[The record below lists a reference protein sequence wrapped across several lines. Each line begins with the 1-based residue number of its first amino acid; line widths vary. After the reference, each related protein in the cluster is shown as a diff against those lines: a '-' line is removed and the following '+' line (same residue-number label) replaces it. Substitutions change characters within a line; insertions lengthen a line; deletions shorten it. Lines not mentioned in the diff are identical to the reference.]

1 MHALCNFH
9 QMMMSKQYTTAP
21 TTKYVTQSLPMQN
34 SLRKQS
40 SSGQSRSRSGLP
52 MSQQTRQSAQH
63 RYASVPL
70 PVPGTGKHSSHSSQR
85 IHGTQLQF
93 KTMAERITNNANPIN
108 TRRRTINDLRERIEI
123 VHTSEYQNFLRYLF
137 PAFLKVLRTQRGHS
151 TGMHGNP
158 PVQFIDNDENKF
170 RNTVMEI
177 LNRLP
182 NNDALKPYV
191 PHLLDL
197 SMLILETDNEENA
210 LISLRIIFDLHKNY
224 RPTLEHKVQPFLD
237 FVRKLYGNLKLTMN
251 SILGRPVR
259 SHSLGPNK
267 QLARSTE
274 SFKVL
279 TECPLIVMLLFQLYP
294 R

>member
-1 MHALCNFH
+1 M
-9 QMMMSKQYTTAP
+9 P
-21 TTKYVTQSLPMQN
+21 LP
-34 SLRKQS
+34 
-40 SSGQSRSRSGLP
+40 
-52 MSQQTRQSAQH
+52 
-63 RYASVPL
+63 SVPSA
-70 PVPGTGKHSSHSSQR
+70 GKHSGHPSQR
-85 IHGTQLQF
+85 THGTQLQF
-93 KTMAERITNNANPIN
+93 KAMAERITNSSNPIN
-108 TRRRTINDLRERIEI
+108 MRRRTINDLRERIEI

-137 PAFLKVLRTQRGHS
+137 PAFLKVLRTQSGHS
-151 TGMHGNP
+151 TGIHGNP

-251 SILGRPVR
+251 SILSRPVR
-259 SHSLGPNK
+259 NRSLGPNK